1 MPKDLYFLLPL
12 PKIKQQNK
20 HRYRDRLMA
29 TREEEF
35 GGGQKGSRGSMY
47 DDGHQLDLD
56 GDHVIVYTDFK
67 F

>member
-1 MPKDLYFLLPL
+1 MLSLIC
-12 PKIKQQNK
+12 KIKQQNK